1 MPTDNELLT
10 SILEQL
16 EGVLAALDGSYATTD
31 TTGDV
36 TCTGSGITT
45 LAIAEPLCIK
55 RAVTNK
61 SDETR
66 VFLYEASK
74 QVDIL
79 ETGETWISP
88 LSGAVAIGGKPED
101 PTETGT
107 LVVSSYLKAP

>member
-10 SILEQL
+10 EIRDTLDD
-16 EGVLAALDGSYATTD
+16 VLLALDGSYAGIG

-45 LAIAEPLCIK
+45 LAIASALCIK

-61 SDETR
+61 SEETR
-66 VFLYEASK
+66 VFLYEAGDL
-74 QVDIL
+74 VDIL
-79 ETGETWISP
+79 EPGETWFSP
-88 LSGAVAIGGKPED
+88 LSGAGLIGGKPED

-107 LVVSSYLKAP
+107 LVVTTYSKAA